1 VRLHIALIVL
11 AGVLVYG
18 NALSGPLL
26 FDDETS
32 ILNNT
37 SIRRLTPL
45 SGPLSPPRDTPVAGR
60 PVVNLTFAVN
70 YAMGGLDVTGYHVTN
85 VLVHVLAALMLY
97 GIVRRALRM
106 KLVPS
111 GWSHDAD
118 YVALAAAILWVVHP
132 LNSESVNYL
141 TERTESLMAFFYLTT
156 LYASIRAAEAHGPA
170 TKDQARRGAGR
181 ELAWIALAV
190 VASALGMASKESM
203 ITAPVMVLI
212 FDRVFVYKSFRE
224 MWNERRVLYIGLAAS
239 WIVLG
244 LILWSVPR
252 TSVGFESGATP
263 WNYFLN
269 QVQLIAQYFWLT
281 VWPQALVLDYGLPR
295 TLTLADVILPGL
307 VVVTLGILTLVALWR
322 WPMLGFL
329 GAWVFITLSPTSS
342 FVPIATEVGAERRM
356 YLPMAAVAVL
366 FVVAVRWLLVR
377 GTSVERRSR
386 WRIAGAVIALAC
398 VLLGARTIF
407 RNLEYRSRMRMA
419 ETIVERRPHG
429 RARFMLADELVRAGQ
444 HEQAI
449 AQFQLA
455 TADYPPAHFGLATE
469 MLAGGRTAEAV
480 IQAQT
485 FIRLMPNSRVVW
497 PARDLMGQALAI
509 EGKLDQAAEQ
519 FTLLTQN
526 TPRDPSPFVR
536 LGNIRLRQ
544 RRFDDGIRAYQSALQ
559 LRPNDPEIL
568 KQLGL
573 AYSAAN
579 RMEDAANAFYQGVT
593 AKPNDISLL
602 NFLGRALGAMGRYA
616 DAVGPLRRLAELAP
630 GDAQARQNLLIMEKL
645 AADQAK
651 AGTGQTAN

>member
-1 VRLHIALIVL
+1 MRLHIALIVL

-18 NALSGPLL
+18 NAMSGPLL

-85 VLVHVLAALMLY
+85 LLVHLLAALMLY
-97 GIVRRALRM
+97 GIVRHALRM
-106 KLVPS
+106 RRVPS
-111 GWSHDAD
+111 DVSRDAD
-118 YVALAAAILWVVHP
+118 YVALAAALLWVVHP

-141 TERTESLMAFFYLTT
+141 TERTESIMGFFYLTT
-156 LYASIRAAEAHGPA
+156 LYASIRAA
-170 TKDQARRGAGR
+170 DARRSNR
-181 ELAWIALAV
+181 HEWAWIALAV
-190 VASALGMASKESM
+190 VASFLGMASKESM
-203 ITAPVMVLI
+203 VTAPVMVLI
-212 FDRVFVYKSFRE
+212 FDRVFIYKSLRE
-224 MWNERRVLYIGLAAS
+224 AWSERRALYIGLSAS

-244 LILWSVPR
+244 LILWSAPR

-295 TLTLADVILPGL
+295 ALTVVDVVLPGL
-307 VVVTLGILTLVALWR
+307 VVVALGVLTLVALWR

-356 YLPMAAVAVL
+356 YLPMAALAVL
-366 FVVAVRWLLVR
+366 FVVAVRWLVVR
-377 GTSVERRSR
+377 GTSAERPSQ

-398 VLLGARTIF
+398 VLLGARTVV
-407 RNLEYRSRMRMA
+407 RNVEYGSRMRMA

-429 RARFMLADELVRAGQ
+429 RARFMLADELVRAGR
-444 HEQAI
+444 HEQAVE
-449 AQFQLA
+449 QFQLA

-469 MLAGGRTAEAV
+469 MLAGGRTGEAV

-485 FIRLMPNSRVVW
+485 FIRLMPKSQVVW
-497 PARDLMGQALAI
+497 PARDLMGQALSI
-509 EGKLDQAAEQ
+509 EGRLDQAAEQ

-536 LGNIRLRQ
+536 LGSIRVRQ
-544 RRFDDGIRAYQSALQ
+544 RRFEEGIRHYQSALQ

-579 RMEDAANAFYQGVT
+579 RLEEAADAFYQGVN
-593 AKPNDISLL
+593 AKPNDIALL

-616 DAVGPLRRLAELAP
+616 DALGPIRRLAELAP
-630 GDAQARQNLLIMEKL
+630 SDPQARQNLAIMEKL
-645 AADQAK
+645 AAAQAE
-651 AGTGQTAN
+651 AVPGQPTP

>member
-1 VRLHIALIVL
+1 MRLHIALIVL

-18 NALSGPLL
+18 NAMSGPLL

-37 SIRRLTPL
+37 SIRQLTPL
-45 SGPLSPPRDTPVAGR
+45 SGPLTPPRDTPVAGR

-85 VLVHVLAALMLY
+85 LLVHVLSALMLY
-97 GIVRRALRM
+97 GIVRRALR
-106 KLVPS
+106 LRRVPTDVN
-111 GWSHDAD
+111 HDAD
-118 YVALAAAILWVVHP
+118 YVALAAAVLWVVHP

-141 TERTESLMAFFYLTT
+141 TERTESIMGFFYLTT
-156 LYASIRAAEAHGPA
+156 LYAAIRAADAH
-170 TKDQARRGAGR
+170 RGQR
-181 ELAWIALAV
+181 QEWAWMALAV

-203 ITAPVMVLI
+203 VTVPVMVLI
-212 FDRVFVYKSFRE
+212 FDRVFIYTSFRE
-224 MWNERRVLYIGLAAS
+224 AWRERRVLYAGLVAT

-244 LILWSVPR
+244 LILWSAPR
-252 TSVGFESGATP
+252 TSVGFASGATP
-263 WNYFLN
+263 GNYFLN
-269 QVQLIAQYFWLT
+269 QVQLIAQYFWLA

-295 TLTLADVILPGL
+295 TLTVSDVLLPG
-307 VVVTLGILTLVALWR
+307 VVVVALGVLTLVALWR
-322 WPMLGFL
+322 WAMLGFL

-356 YLPMAAVAVL
+356 YLPMAALAVL

-377 GTSVERRSR
+377 GTSAERRSQ
-386 WRIAGAVIALAC
+386 WRMAGALMALAC
-398 VLLGARTIF
+398 VLLGARTVA
-407 RNLEYRSRMRMA
+407 RNVEYGSRMRMA

-429 RARFMLADELVRAGQ
+429 RARFMLADELVRAGR
-444 HEQAI
+444 HEQAVE
-449 AQFQLA
+449 QFQLA

-485 FIRLMPNSRVVW
+485 FIRLMPESQVVW
-497 PARDLMGQALAI
+497 PARDLMGQALSI

-519 FTLLTQN
+519 FSLLTQN

-536 LGNIRLRQ
+536 LGNIRVRQ
-544 RRFDDGIRAYQSALQ
+544 RRFDEGIQNYQSALQ

-579 RMEDAANAFYQGVT
+579 RLDEAADAFYRGVM
-593 AKPNDISLL
+593 AKPNDLALL
-602 NFLGRALGAMGRYA
+602 NFLGRTLGAMGRYA
-616 DAVGPLRRLAELAP
+616 DAVAPMRRLAELAP
-630 GDAQARQNLLIMEKL
+630 SDPQARQNLAFMEKL
-645 AADQAK
+645 AAAEAK
-651 AGTGQTAN
+651 APSGQPAP

>member
-1 VRLHIALIVL
+1 MVRLHIALIVL

-18 NALSGPLL
+18 NGLSGPLL

-37 SIRRLTPL
+37 SIRQLTPL

-70 YAMGGLDVTGYHVTN
+70 YAIGGLDVTGYHVTN
-85 VLVHVLAALMLY
+85 LLVHLLAALTLY
-97 GIVRRALRM
+97 GTVRRALRL
-106 KLVPS
+106 KRVPS
-111 GWSHDAD
+111 DLSHDAD
-118 YVALAAAILWVVHP
+118 YVALAAALLWVVHP

-141 TERTESLMAFFYLTT
+141 TERTESLMALFYLTT
-156 LYASIRAAEAHGPA
+156 MYASIRAVGN
-170 TKDQARRGAGR
+170 AGNQW
-181 ELAWIALAV
+181 LWIALAV
-190 VASALGMASKESM
+190 VASTLGMASKESM
-203 ITAPVMVLI
+203 VTAPVMVLI
-212 FDRVFVYKSFRE
+212 FDRVFVYTSFRE
-224 MWNERRVLYIGLAAS
+224 AWRERRALYAGLAAS

-244 LILWSVPR
+244 LILWSAPR
-252 TSVGFESGATP
+252 TSVGFESGTTP

-269 QVQLIAQYFWLT
+269 QVQLIAQYFWLA

-295 TLTLADVILPGL
+295 TLTVVDVLLPG
-307 VVVTLGILTLVALWR
+307 VVVVALGLLTLVALWR
-322 WPMLGFL
+322 WPLLGFL

-356 YLPMAAVAVL
+356 YLPMAALAVL
-366 FVVAVRWLLVR
+366 FVVAVRWLVVR
-377 GTSVERRSR
+377 GTSAERRSQ

-398 VLLGARTIF
+398 VLLGARTIV
-407 RNLEYRSRMRMA
+407 RNVEYGSRMRIA
-419 ETIVERRPHG
+419 ETIIERRPHG
-429 RARFMLADELVRAGQ
+429 RARFMLADELVKAKQ
-444 HEQAI
+444 HEQAMT
-449 AQFQLA
+449 QLELA

-469 MLAGGRTAEAV
+469 MLAGGRTADAV

-485 FIRLMPNSRVVW
+485 FIRLVPGSKAIWV
-497 PARDLMGQALAI
+497 AHDLMGQALAI

-526 TPRDPSPFVR
+526 TPNDPLPFVR

-544 RRFDDGIRAYQSALQ
+544 QRFDEGIRHYQSALQ

-579 RMEDAANAFYQGVT
+579 RMEEAADAFYRGVT
-593 AKPNDISLL
+593 AKPNDIALL

-616 DAVGPLRRLAELAP
+616 DALGPMRRLAELAP
-630 GDAQARQNLLIMEKL
+630 SDAQARQNVAIMERL
-645 AADQAK
+645 AAEQAK
-651 AGTGQTAN
+651 TAPGPAAP